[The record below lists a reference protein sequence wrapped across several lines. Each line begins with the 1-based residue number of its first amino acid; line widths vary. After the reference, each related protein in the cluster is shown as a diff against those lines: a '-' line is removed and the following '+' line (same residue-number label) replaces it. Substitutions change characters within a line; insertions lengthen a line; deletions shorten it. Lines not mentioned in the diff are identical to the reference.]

1 MAKFSNPI
9 AFTKGP
15 VTLFT
20 TLVYAGIIISLII
33 VHTTLPTLPKK
44 FPKGINITEAWLD
57 LQELTASHH
66 PYNSHSNDQVRDWLL
81 RRIESILGE
90 QEMADPGDTEP
101 RVHVFSDLS
110 SNLTFSSP
118 GSVAGAGTSVYF
130 EGTNIIVYIRGSE
143 DGDDNWWKDPRG
155 KPNNNGGVLV
165 NAHYDSVSTGFGAT
179 DDGVGVVSI
188 LQLIRYYTTPGNTL
202 KKGLVALFNNGEEDF
217 LNGARAFS
225 QHPLSRFPHTFLNL
239 EGAGAGGKAVLF
251 RSSDTEV
258 TRAYK
263 SSPYPFGSVITADG
277 FKRRL
282 VRSETDY
289 VVFEGELGLRGLDVA
304 FFEPRSRYHTGEDD
318 ARHTSKESLW
328 HMLSAALETTKS
340 LTSDMSSTFVGVPST
355 KGGVGKFPNMR
366 HNEGWLLGLFE
377 RPKSSPSPILI
388 AFRIPT
394 HLCNYR

>member
-110 SNLTFSSP
+110 SNLTFSSL
-118 GSVAGAGTSVYF
+118 GSVAGVGTSVYF

-188 LQLIRYYTTPGNTL
+188 LQLIRYYTTPGNTP

-355 KGGVGKFPNMR
+355 KGGVGKFPNVR
-366 HNEGWLLGLFE
+366 HNEG
-377 RPKSSPSPILI
+377 
-388 AFRIPT
+388 
-394 HLCNYR
+394 

>member
-355 KGGVGKFPNMR
+355 KGGVGKFPN
-366 HNEGWLLGLFE
+366 E
-377 RPKSSPSPILI
+377 
-388 AFRIPT
+388 A
-394 HLCNYR
+394 